1 MLSTSQK
8 ASLDAVKISINRT
21 FNYGRADSDIDD
33 ADITLELENGQV
45 TIHGS
50 AQCLDELEYA
60 VARLIA
66 AFRKEVSH
74 GKVVQPTKELA
85 WK

>member
-50 AQCLDELEYA
+50 VQCLDELEYA
-60 VARLIA
+60 ITRLIA
-66 AFRKEVSH
+66 IARKEVGH
-74 GKVVQPTKELA
+74 GRAEKPTA
-85 WK
+85 